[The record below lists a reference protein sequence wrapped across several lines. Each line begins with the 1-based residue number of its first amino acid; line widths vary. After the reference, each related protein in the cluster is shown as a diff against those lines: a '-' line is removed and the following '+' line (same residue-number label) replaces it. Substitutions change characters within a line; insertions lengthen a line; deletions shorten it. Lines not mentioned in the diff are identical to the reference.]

1 MKIILW
7 TRPVTTIAAQI
18 DSKTLFNTDLKKK
31 KKVLSASPVNHSS
44 TSQSRAMNSCMQKK
58 ADSTFL

>member
-31 KKVLSASPVNHSS
+31 KSAICLPCK
-44 TSQSRAMNSCMQKK
+44 SQQH
-58 ADSTFL
+58 

>member
-31 KKVLSASPVNHSS
+31 KKCYLPP
-44 TSQSRAMNSCMQKK
+44 
-58 ADSTFL
+58 L